1 MLNSANFDAEAAPAW
16 EVKWTWCNTLW
27 CCCWNWLGKQSGS
40 KQYVKSS
47 KASTVKADEA
57 GVEEKSAK
65 WQLAASAAI
74 DRRRNKQM
82 K

>member
-1 MLNSANFDAEAAPAW
+1 MLNSANFDAEAAPVW

-57 GVEEKSAK
+57 VEEKSAK